1 MTLISHLLLDDD
13 GLYQASVE
21 IDSAHVNTVTGS
33 PGQDDDGRLDR
44 PGTSSDAIVSAG
56 YAIFSTAA
64 GEARSGRLYGFAGAR
79 RSSRRVYQSVP
90 DTPRMIGSVTSV
102 RLTN

>member
-1 MTLISHLLLDDD
+1 MISICKPFIYSHLVTLISHLLLDDD

-56 YAIFSTAA
+56 NAIF
-64 GEARSGRLYGFAGAR
+64 
-79 RSSRRVYQSVP
+79 
-90 DTPRMIGSVTSV
+90 
-102 RLTN
+102 